1 MEDSQG
7 FRRACDSRRHREL
20 LLSEG
25 TLINAEHVRQ
35 RLEARGGD
43 NLLATTIDTVWESTA
58 LWDKV
63 RLFKVFSGNTF
74 DSFLKFKSHWKDY
87 SICSLQHFMN
97 GPLNEDDRS
106 AIALALD
113 GQQTLFTYVYGSHW
127 GEAWEPIKK
136 RILMGNLR
144 LVNGPYLRFEL
155 EVAWSTFSTIMKH
168 PCYNKDEVL
177 VDISQPQSCVSILMR
192 LYDDV
197 NPNTARELH
206 FQNSLSLSI
215 VRTSALDRTNV
226 VVNPS
231 ILKNDGSSG
240 SGAMVQVID
249 RKVKRDGLICVAQL
263 LHTYGVINAGGKVF
277 EQCPHGK
284 QCIFVHVDK
293 NQRPKEEL
301 KKVVDLS
308 KAKLLTKT
316 VRRSLLFAIKNS

>member
-7 FRRACDSRRHREL
+7 LRRACDPRRHREL

-43 NLLATTIDTVWESTA
+43 NLLASTIDTVWESTA

-63 RLFKVFSGNTF
+63 RLFKVFSGTTF
-74 DSFLKFKSHWKDY
+74 ESFLKFKSHWKDY
-87 SICSLQHFMN
+87 SICSLQHFVN
-97 GPLNEDDRS
+97 GPLNEEDRS

-113 GQQTLFTYVYGSHW
+113 GQQTFFTYVYGSHW

-144 LVNGPYLRFEL
+144 LVNCPYLRFEL
-155 EVAWSTFSTIMKH
+155 EVAWSSFSTIMKH
-168 PCYNKDEVL
+168 PYYDKDNVI
-177 VDISQPQSCVSILMR
+177 VDISQPQSCVEILMK
-192 LYDDV
+192 LYEAV
-197 NPNTARELH
+197 NTNTARELH
-206 FQNSLSLSI
+206 FQNSLSMSI
-215 VRTSALDRTNV
+215 VRTSSLEKTNIT
-226 VVNPS
+226 VNPS
-231 ILKNDGSSG
+231 VLKVDGSSG
-240 SGAMVQVID
+240 PGTVGQISD
-249 RKVKRDGLICVAQL
+249 RKVRRDGLVCVAQL
-263 LHTYGVINAGGKVF
+263 LHTYGVANNGGQFF

-284 QCIFVHVDK
+284 QCVFAHVTK
-293 NQRPKEEL
+293 NEKTKEEL

-316 VRRSLLFAIKNS
+316 VRRSLLSAIKNS